1 VAKRDHQRTLA
12 GEAAVRG
19 IGLHTEAKVTLT
31 LHPAEGN
38 HGLIFRRL
46 DLPGKP
52 LVPVTAEHIDWE
64 NLSNRTTL
72 AAGPAEVIT
81 PEHVLSAL
89 SGTGI
94 DNALI
99 DLTAP
104 ECPAVDNSALPFVEA
119 IEAAGTEEQSAI
131 REPLTLTHPVTVRDE
146 ESGAEVTAMPS
157 ERFEVTFF
165 AEYPADY
172 FLPAQTITLRVTPKA
187 FREQVASARTWIFA
201 EKIPDLLLRGLGQG
215 GTRDTVLVIGKSEF
229 VTEARCPDEPA
240 RHKVL
245 DLIGD
250 LALLGRPLLAH
261 VMARRSGHAL
271 HAEMVKGILEQI
283 AAESR

>member
-1 VAKRDHQRTLA
+1 VATQSRQCTLA
-12 GEAAVRG
+12 GEAEVKG

-31 LHPAEGN
+31 LRPAEEN
-38 HGLIFRRL
+38 HGLIFRRA

-52 LVPVTAEHIDWE
+52 LVPVTADHIDWE
-64 NLSNRTTL
+64 SLSNRTTL
-72 AAGPAEVIT
+72 TAGPAQVIT

-89 SGTGI
+89 SGMGI

-104 ECPAVDNSALPFVEA
+104 ECPAVDNSAMPFVEA
-119 IEAAGTEEQSAI
+119 IEAAGIAEQSESRRPI
-131 REPLTLTHPVTVRDE
+131 TLTRPLTVRDE
-146 ESGAEVTAMPS
+146 ATGAEVTAMPS

-165 AEYPADY
+165 AEYPPDY
-172 FLPAQTITLRVTPKA
+172 FLPAQTVNLRVTPEA
-187 FREQVASARTWIFA
+187 FRDQVASARTWIFA
-201 EKIPDLLLRGLGQG
+201 EMIPDLLLRGLGQG

-261 VMARRSGHAL
+261 VMARRSGHSL
-271 HAEMVKGILEQI
+271 HAKTVKHILEQI
-283 AAESR
+283 ESENP

>member
-1 VAKRDHQRTLA
+1 MAKRSHQRTLA
-12 GEAAVRG
+12 DVAEVRG

-31 LHPAEGN
+31 LRPAEED
-38 HGLIFRRL
+38 HGLIFRRV
-46 DLPGKP
+46 DLPGRP
-52 LVPVTAEHIDWE
+52 LVPVTADHIDWE

-72 AAGPAEVIT
+72 TAGPAQVIT

-89 SGTGI
+89 SGMGI

-99 DLTAP
+99 DLSAP
-104 ECPAVDNSALPFVEA
+104 ECPAVDNSAMPFVEA
-119 IEAAGTEEQSAI
+119 IEAAGTADQSAPRRVI
-131 REPLTLTHPVTVRDE
+131 TLTRPLTVRDE
-146 ESGAEVTAMPS
+146 ASGAEVTAMPS

-165 AEYPADY
+165 AEYPPDY
-172 FLPAQTITLRVTPKA
+172 FLPAQTINMRVTPKA
-187 FREQVASARTWIFA
+187 FREQVAAARTWIFA
-201 EKIPDLLLRGLGQG
+201 EKIPELLLRGLGQG

-271 HAEMVKGILEQI
+271 HAKTVKCILEQI
-283 AAESR
+283 DAA

>member
-1 VAKRDHQRTLA
+1 VAKRIHQCTLA
-12 GEAAVRG
+12 GEAEVRG

-31 LHPAEGN
+31 LRPAEED
-38 HGLIFRRL
+38 HGLIFRRI

-72 AAGPAEVIT
+72 TAGPAQVIT

-89 SGTGI
+89 SGMGI

-99 DLTAP
+99 DLTAA
-104 ECPAVDNSALPFVEA
+104 ECPAVDNSAMPFVEA
-119 IEAAGTEEQSAI
+119 IDTAGTVEQGASRRPI
-131 REPLTLTHPVTVRDE
+131 TLTHPISVRDE
-146 ESGAEVTAMPS
+146 ASGAEVTAMPS

-165 AEYPADY
+165 AEYPPDY
-172 FLPAQTITLRVTPKA
+172 FLPAQTINMRVTPKA

-201 EKIPDLLLRGLGQG
+201 EMIPDLLLRGLGQG
-215 GTRDTVLVIGKSEF
+215 GTRDTVLVIGKGEF

-250 LALLGRPLLAH
+250 LALLGCPLLAH

-271 HAEMVKGILEQI
+271 HAKMVKSILEQI
-283 AAESR
+283 NSE